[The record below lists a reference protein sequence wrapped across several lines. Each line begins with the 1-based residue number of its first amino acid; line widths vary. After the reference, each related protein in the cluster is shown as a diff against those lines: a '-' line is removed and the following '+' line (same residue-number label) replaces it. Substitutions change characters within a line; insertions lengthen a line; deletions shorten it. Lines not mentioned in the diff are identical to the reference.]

1 MYGRMYMGKKK
12 IKNDGIY
19 FTGESSVDVTGSQ
32 YVVKFGDYQCLL
44 ECGLHQSRSNDYLD
58 SYRINA
64 AKFKFNPAE
73 IDFLF
78 VAHPHIDHCG
88 LIPRLVKEGFR
99 GKIIS
104 TKQTAMVMKPL
115 LLNSCYIVNDEARVL
130 SKRYGRQ
137 YKPLYDEEDVYTTL
151 ELLHTYDEYD
161 TIYTLNDVVSF
172 QWLKNSHCV
181 GAAQLQLILS
191 DNRKTK
197 KILYT
202 SDIGALDTRNHYLE
216 DTEIPT
222 MFNDVVIMES
232 TYGNP
237 ARINK
242 KTRSFD
248 VEHLRVAINTVIER
262 KGSVVLP
269 CFSFSRTQEILTTL
283 YDIFGNDDNFDIPI
297 IVDSKLSCE
306 ICDLYNELL
315 TGFNFEYWNKVYSW
329 KNVQFISEKVD
340 SQACLSDNRPKIII
354 SSSGF
359 CTNGRV
365 VNYIQKYL
373 KDENSMII
381 FSGYIGDNPSYLSY
395 KIKNYHSH
403 KDIKI
408 NKILIPNKADCIT
421 LSTFS
426 SHAGHDDLV
435 KYGSSLLTNKLI
447 LVHGSSDSKQ
457 YLADELKDAISKND
471 KTYRV
476 IPSNK
481 DMFVR
486 L

>member
-1 MYGRMYMGKKK
+1 
-12 IKNDGIY
+12 
-19 FTGESSVDVTGSQ
+19 
-32 YVVKFGDYQCLL
+32 
-44 ECGLHQSRSNDYLD
+44 
-58 SYRINA
+58 
-64 AKFKFNPAE
+64 
-73 IDFLF
+73 
-78 VAHPHIDHCG
+78 
-88 LIPRLVKEGFR
+88 
-99 GKIIS
+99 
-104 TKQTAMVMKPL
+104 MVMKPL

-340 SQACLSDNRPKIII
+340 SRACLSDNRPKIII